1 MILKFILDII
11 ISIISFLFT
20 TIANILPNI
29 DFVRYYKIFFE
40 LIGEYMQIAVN
51 FVYFIIG
58 EAMFPLLTIAM
69 FLLTYRYVIFPVVVV
84 IRRVFIKG
92 GDT

>member
-1 MILKFILDII
+1 MILKLILDIL

-29 DFVRYYKIFFE
+29 DFVRYYKVFFE
-40 LIGEYMQIAVN
+40 LIGEYLQIAVN

-58 EAMFPLLTIAM
+58 EAMFPMLSIAI
-69 FLLTYRYVIFPVVVV
+69 FLLTYRYLIFPVIVI
-84 IRRVFIKG
+84 IRRFFIKG